1 LIYNGGIMKEAI
13 KQYII
18 ENIIREKVE
27 IDLNIS
33 LLDEGIIDSLGYL
46 KLISFLEKQYDI
58 SIDLGEI
65 DIENFDTII
74 KIAKFVENKLDK

>member
-1 LIYNGGIMKEAI
+1 MKEAI

>member
-1 LIYNGGIMKEAI
+1 MKEAI

-33 LLDEGIIDSLGYL
+33 LPEEGIIDSLGFL

-74 KIAKFVENKLDK
+74 KIAKFVVNKLDK

>member
-1 LIYNGGIMKEAI
+1 MKEAI

-33 LLDEGIIDSLGYL
+33 LPDEGIIDSLGYL